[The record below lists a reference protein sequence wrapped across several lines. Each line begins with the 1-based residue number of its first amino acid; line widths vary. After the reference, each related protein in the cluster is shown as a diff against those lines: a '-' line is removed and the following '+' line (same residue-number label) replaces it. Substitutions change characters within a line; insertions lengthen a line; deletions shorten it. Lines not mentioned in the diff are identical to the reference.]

1 MKYSV
6 YYNNNV
12 ESNKVAEFDSLEG
25 AKAYCAKNTEGCDE
39 VCAEDN
45 CYEHNNNFWYEVYE
59 GEDCAIY
66 DEDGRSCRPQT
77 NCLRN

>member
-12 ESNKVAEFDSLEG
+12 ESNKVAEFDSLEE

-39 VCAEDN
+39 YIIAIPEDISS
-45 CYEHNNNFWYEVYE
+45 
-59 GEDCAIY
+59 DIY
-66 DEDGRSCRPQT
+66 NSLKNDDK
-77 NCLRN
+77 

>member
-6 YYNNNV
+6 YYSNNV
-12 ESNKVAEFDSLEG
+12 ETNKVAEFETLKE
-25 AKAYCAKNTEGCDE
+25 AKDYCAKNTEGCDE

-59 GEDCAIY
+59 GIAIPEDISSDIY
-66 DEDGRSCRPQT
+66 NSLKNNDK
-77 NCLRN
+77 